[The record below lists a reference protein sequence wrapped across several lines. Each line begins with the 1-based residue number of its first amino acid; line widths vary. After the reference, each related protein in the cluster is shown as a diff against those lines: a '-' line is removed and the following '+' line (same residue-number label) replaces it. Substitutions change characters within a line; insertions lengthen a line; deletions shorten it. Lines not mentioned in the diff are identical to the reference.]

1 LFRPTDTKER
11 EVKMR
16 TYRVEL
22 VRESGGDELE
32 ETILRTSRDVARALR
47 PLFKGIDREKFV
59 VALLDAKHSL
69 IAINTVSIGSLTAS
83 IVCPR
88 EVFRPAV
95 LLPTAAVVL
104 AHNHPSGDPSP
115 SGEDIELTKRLRE
128 VGELLGIRVLDHVI
142 LGDGKHYSF
151 ADAGPW

>member
-1 LFRPTDTKER
+1 
-11 EVKMR
+11 MR
-16 TYRVEL
+16 TYRLEL

-32 ETILRTSRDVARALR
+32 ETILRTSTDVARELR

-59 VALLDAKHSL
+59 VVLLDAKHRL
-69 IAINTVSIGSLTAS
+69 IGVNTVSIGSLTAS
-83 IVCPR
+83 IAHPR

-104 AHNHPSGDPSP
+104 VHNHPSGDPSP

-128 VGELLGIRVLDHVI
+128 VGELLGIRVLDHVRT
-142 LGDGKHYSF
+142 
-151 ADAGPW
+151 GPAASSREDSGSARGA

>member
-1 LFRPTDTKER
+1 
-11 EVKMR
+11 
-16 TYRVEL
+16 
-22 VRESGGDELE
+22 
-32 ETILRTSRDVARALR
+32 LRAQA
-47 PLFKGIDREKFV
+47 GIIRRS
-59 VALLDAKHSL
+59 ALDAKHRL
-69 IAINTVSIGSLTAS
+69 IGVNTVSIGSLTTS
-83 IVCPR
+83 IAHPR